1 MEFNI
6 PLEEVLSWPLTR
18 TLEYSI
24 FLKKWYKKK
33 YGDPEDM
40 EDMKMPGSLSGI
52 NSRMP
57 SMGRK
62 ISKRKLGKSAR
73 RGASGHKYQFK

>member
-6 PLEEVLSWPLTR
+6 PLEEVLSWPLKK

-40 EDMKMPGSLSGI
+40 DDFDFTSGMDKSI
-52 NSRMP
+52 P
-57 SMGRK
+57 K
-62 ISKRKLGKSAR
+62 VSKRRLKSKFMGKSSR
-73 RGASGHKYQFK
+73 RGAKGHKYKFK